1 MFVVQEQ
8 LQSEV
13 VLREK
18 QVSELER
25 LASESQ
31 VGVAEGVASL
41 QERESEVERL
51 AREVEEER
59 GGRERL
65 ERDLAAAAGNK
76 EETERVLSEEVSLW

>member
-1 MFVVQEQ
+1 MQEQ

-18 QVSELER
+18 QVSELEK

-31 VGVAEGVASL
+31 VGVTEGVASL
-41 QERESEVERL
+41 QEREREVERL
-51 AREVEEER
+51 GREVEEER
-59 GGRERL
+59 ERR

-76 EETERVLSEEVSLW
+76 EETEQVLSEEVSLW